1 MALRGRSN
9 CASRVPEAEA
19 DSAKQPKKTATRKDS
34 GLIMYQPQGARECLS
49 VRISQRQRR
58 KRHLSIG
65 DTVGLFEGEDEA
77 ADHVAINKELGSVH
91 SFLQDLFY
99 RPIKG
104 AADGFTFV
112 IKVALER
119 IRLPTAFKSEGM
131 VF

>member
-1 MALRGRSN
+1 MALK
-9 CASRVPEAEA
+9 SRLLPAA
-19 DSAKQPKKTATRKDS
+19 FQRLRRIPLSSQKKTATRKDS
-34 GLIMYQPQGARECLS
+34 GLIMYQPQWARECLS
-49 VRISQRQRR
+49 VRISQKQRR
-58 KRHLSIG
+58 KRHLSSW

-91 SFLQDLFY
+91 SFLQDFFY